1 MSAAILGGIPV
12 RTDPWPSWPTWDE
25 AEERALLEVLHSG
38 EWGGYAAGV
47 GEFEQR
53 FAALTGTAHCVT
65 TSNGTVSLVAAL
77 AALGVSAGD
86 EVLVPA
92 YTFAATAN
100 AVALLG
106 ARPVFVDIEPG
117 TWNLDAAAAEAAIT
131 DRTRAIVP
139 VHFAGHPV
147 DLDVLLPLAERHG
160 LAVLEDA
167 AHAPGSSW
175 RGRPVGSFGSLAS
188 FSFQGFKNLTAGEG
202 GAVVGDDRALI
213 DRAWGMANHGRVR
226 DGSWYEHREQITLV
240 TTSDGNH
247 GWALAKV
254 AHDLGVGCRVQLP
267 DGVGS
272 LARQGIRALGAEL
285 VDVGGDYDDVVAETA
300 AGIDPAAGEL
310 LVQDTSWAGYTTIPR
325 AIVDGYRTL
334 AAEAEEQAT
343 AQGARADLV
352 LVPMGVGCLG
362 QAMVE
367 HFRGP
372 GSDAQVVAVEP
383 GVAACVTASLAAGA
397 RVTVDTGRATTMA
410 GLRCGTPSEDA
421 WPVLATGLS
430 GGVAITDAESAAA
443 AADLAA
449 AGVPLG
455 PCGAAPLAGLRALLA
470 DPTARDRLGL
480 GPESTVLLI
489 GTEGPAANGAQ

>member
-117 TWNLDAAAAEAAIT
+117 TWNLDPAAAEAAIT

-226 DGSWYEHREQITLV
+226 DGSWYEHRE
-240 TTSDGNH
+240 
-247 GWALAKV
+247 
-254 AHDLGVGCRVQLP
+254 
-267 DGVGS
+267 VGS
-272 LARQGIRALGAEL
+272 NYRLGGFQAAVLLTQLDRYPAQLAARMAAGRRLRTGLADSGLLAAGWDERAERHAHHLLPLRFQPEQF
-285 VDVGGDYDDVVAETA
+285 
-300 AGIDPAAGEL
+300 AGIDR
-310 LVQDTSWAGYTTIPR
+310 DTF
-325 AIVDGYRTL
+325 
-334 AAEAEEQAT
+334 
-343 AQGARADLV
+343 ARAMFAEG
-352 LVPMGVGCLG
+352 VP
-362 QAMVE
+362 
-367 HFRGP
+367 
-372 GSDAQVVAVEP
+372 
-383 GVAACVTASLAAGA
+383 
-397 RVTVDTGRATTMA
+397 
-410 GLRCGTPSEDA
+410 
-421 WPVLATGLS
+421 LATG
-430 GGVAITDAESAAA
+430 TR
-443 AADLAA
+443 
-449 AGVPLG
+449 
-455 PCGAAPLAGLRALLA
+455 CR
-470 DPTARDRLGL
+470 
-480 GPESTVLLI
+480 
-489 GTEGPAANGAQ
+489 

>member
-1 MSAAILGGIPV
+1 MRQLALQDPGHLAPPPTTAADFHRSMPAYAATPLVELP
-12 RTDPWPSWPTWDE
+12 E
-25 AEERALLEVLHSG
+25 LARALGVGRLLVKDESNRFGLPSFKVLGAS
-38 EWGGYAAGV
+38 WATARGV
-47 GEFEQR
+47 GER
-53 FAALTGTAHCVT
+53 FDRQL
-65 TSNGTVSLVAAL
+65 SNWLELVSM
-77 AALGVSAGD
+77 
-86 EVLVPA
+86 
-92 YTFAATAN
+92 
-100 AVALLG
+100 
-106 ARPVFVDIEPG
+106 
-117 TWNLDAAAAEAAIT
+117 
-131 DRTRAIVP
+131 
-139 VHFAGHPV
+139 
-147 DLDVLLPLAERHG
+147 
-160 LAVLEDA
+160 
-167 AHAPGSSW
+167 
-175 RGRPVGSFGSLAS
+175 
-188 FSFQGFKNLTAGEG
+188 TAG
-202 GAVVGDDRALI
+202 
-213 DRAWGMANHGRVR
+213 
-226 DGSWYEHREQITLV
+226 EQITLV